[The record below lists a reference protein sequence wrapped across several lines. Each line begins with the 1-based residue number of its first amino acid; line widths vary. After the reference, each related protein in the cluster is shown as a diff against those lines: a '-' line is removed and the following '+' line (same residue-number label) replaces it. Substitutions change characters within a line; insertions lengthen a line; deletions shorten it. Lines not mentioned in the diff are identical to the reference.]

1 MAARCINKNLPE
13 FKEITDAL
21 GSPIRANS
29 LITAWQDANKTEA
42 LPTVAEAMQFEKDQK
57 AYYNLKTREF
67 TEA

>member
-1 MAARCINKNLPE
+1 MATRCINKNLAE
-13 FKEITDAL
+13 FKDVSEAM

-57 AYYNLKTREF
+57 AYS
-67 TEA
+67 